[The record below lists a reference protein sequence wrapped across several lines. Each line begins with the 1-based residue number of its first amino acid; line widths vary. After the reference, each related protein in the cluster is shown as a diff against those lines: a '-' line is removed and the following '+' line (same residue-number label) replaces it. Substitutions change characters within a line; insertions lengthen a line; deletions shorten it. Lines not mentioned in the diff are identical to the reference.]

1 MFNISPETLKHLEEL
16 AQLELPL
23 GLEEKMLQDLNHIL
37 STFEV
42 ISMVEKPPETGMEQ
56 SAFLRADQPQPYT
69 DASRLFDPSRL
80 KNGFLRVKPV
90 LEDKEEEG

>member
-1 MFNISPETLKHLEEL
+1 
-16 AQLELPL
+16 ELPL

-42 ISMVEKPPETGMEQ
+42 ISVVEKPPESGVEQ
-56 SAFLRADQPQPYT
+56 SAFLRADQPLPYT

>member
-1 MFNISPETLKHLEEL
+1 VFNISPETLKHLEEL

-42 ISMVEKPPETGMEQ
+42 ISVVEKPPESGGGTI
-56 SAFLRADQPQPYT
+56 SFLK
-69 DASRLFDPSRL
+69 S
-80 KNGFLRVKPV
+80 
-90 LEDKEEEG
+90 